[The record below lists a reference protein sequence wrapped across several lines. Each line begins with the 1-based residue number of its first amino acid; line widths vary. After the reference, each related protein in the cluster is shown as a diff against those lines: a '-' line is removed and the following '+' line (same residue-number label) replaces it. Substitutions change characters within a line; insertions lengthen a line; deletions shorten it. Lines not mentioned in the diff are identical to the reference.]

1 MVTEGFVLAI
11 ESINLWTEKGK
22 KKKNNTERMI

>member
-22 KKKNNTERMI
+22 KKNNTERMI